1 MLEGSA
7 VEPYNSR
14 SLFVHL
20 LTNLLRMSE
29 TINANLY
36 DFPKYYDL
44 IFGSD
49 WKAEFDFLKDCFAKH
64 AKRPVKRVFEPAC
77 GTGRLLVKLG
87 QDGYEVSGNDLNER
101 AIKFCNDRFERYG
114 LPRSA
119 FVGDMAD
126 FKLKKKV
133 DAAFNMINSF
143 RHLATE
149 KEAVAHLRCVAEALN
164 KGGLYMLGLH
174 LTPVDDDW
182 EGEEE
187 WHARRG
193 NLSVI
198 SKLWTTGFDRK
209 ARMEQLHL
217 RLDAT
222 TPTKSFTLNDVMH
235 YRTYTRFEIKSLI
248 KKIPA
253 FEIVETYDFC
263 YDIDDP
269 IVVDEMTE
277 DVVYVLRKK

>member
-1 MLEGSA
+1 
-7 VEPYNSR
+7 
-14 SLFVHL
+14 
-20 LTNLLRMSE
+20 MSE
-29 TINANLY
+29 TVNANLY
-36 DFPKYYDL
+36 DYPKYYDL

-49 WKAEFDFLKDCFAKH
+49 WKAEFDFLKDCFEKH
-64 AKRPVKRVFEPAC
+64 AKRTVKRVFEPAC
-77 GTGRLLVKLG
+77 GTGRLLVKLA
-87 QDGYEVSGNDLNER
+87 QDGYDVSGNDLNEH
-101 AIKFCNDRFERYG
+101 AIKFCNDRFERHD
-114 LPRSA
+114 LPCTA

-126 FKLKKKV
+126 YKLKKKV

-143 RHLATE
+143 RHLPSE
-149 KEAVAHLRCVAEALN
+149 KTAVAHLNCVAESLN
-164 KGGLYMLGLH
+164 KGGIYMLGLH
-174 LTPVDDDW
+174 LTPVDDEW

-198 SKLWTTGFDRK
+198 SKLWTSGFDRK
-209 ARMEQLHL
+209 TRMEKLNL

-222 TPTKSFTLNDVMH
+222 TPTKSFTINDVMH

-253 FEIVETYDFC
+253 FEVLETYDFC
-263 YDIDDP
+263 YDVNDP
-269 IVVDEMTE
+269 IVVDENTE

>member
-1 MLEGSA
+1 
-7 VEPYNSR
+7 
-14 SLFVHL
+14 
-20 LTNLLRMSE
+20 MSE

-64 AKRPVKRVFEPAC
+64 AKRTVKRVFEPAC

-101 AIKFCNDRFERYG
+101 AIKFCNDRFERHG

-126 FKLKKKV
+126 FRLKKKV

-149 KEAVAHLRCVAEALN
+149 KEAVAHLKCVAEALN

-198 SKLWTTGFDRK
+198 SKLWTAGFDRK
-209 ARMEQLHL
+209 TRMEKLNL

-222 TPTKSFTLNDVMH
+222 TPTKSFTLNDVMF

-269 IVVDEMTE
+269 IVVDEATE